1 MGPLH
6 GDPIV
11 FSFAGYVTL
20 TLEEDG
26 EEMFVSFRC
35 TRKLSVTGWQG
46 SPLSQWFMASSVQG
60 MRKGLKDTQS
70 KEEP

>member
-6 GDPIV
+6 GGPIV

-26 EEMFVSFRC
+26 EETNEAVPCRRYNDPKVDIIYP
-35 TRKLSVTGWQG
+35 TRGG
-46 SPLSQWFMASSVQG
+46 SA
-60 MRKGLKDTQS
+60 
-70 KEEP
+70 